1 MGGGGRCCQPAVV
14 GILPPAS
21 PQHPCRGAP
30 AKPSARE
37 DRTSAPLPAR
47 PPPPSSVLHPSH
59 LGDGRL
65 PSSGV
70 QWPRGTG
77 GAAAPGGCAWC
88 RRVSRDPR
96 QGLFLSAPSWVPGV
110 PAHTSGMPV
119 PGTRH
124 TRKGGV
130 GGARPPCPPP
140 PRRSHC
146 SRGRPRS
153 VPGPA
158 INYAARRRLQARP
171 DVRRPLQ
178 ALVSP
183 RSVIG
188 APTGLGGSSLKTR
201 GYVMSNPSPEGEVE
215 TIYVILYFI
224 LYHILFICF
233 GSI

>member
-1 MGGGGRCCQPAVV
+1 MASGRRWPLLSACGCRH
-14 GILPPAS
+14 PPS
-21 PQHPCRGAP
+21 RFAP
-30 AKPSARE
+30 
-37 DRTSAPLPAR
+37 APLPRRAGQAFR
-47 PPPPSSVLHPSH
+47 PRGPDLRTPSCAPSAPSSVLHPSH

-158 INYAARRRLQARP
+158 INYAARHWLQARA

-188 APTGLGGSSLKTR
+188 ARTGLGGSSLKTR

-224 LYHILFICF
+224 LYHILFI
-233 GSI
+233 